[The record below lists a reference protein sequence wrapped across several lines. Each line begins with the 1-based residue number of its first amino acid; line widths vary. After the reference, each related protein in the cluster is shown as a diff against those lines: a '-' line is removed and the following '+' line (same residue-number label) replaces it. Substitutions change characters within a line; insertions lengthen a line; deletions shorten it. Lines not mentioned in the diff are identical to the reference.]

1 VFKRI
6 VAVPLWFVSV
16 WLMYGLVAYFL
27 GLPSGIGAV
36 LGALAGAI
44 VWLDPAGVL
53 WAHQPRTVATT
64 NTADALE
71 PAARLS

>member
-27 GLPSGIGAV
+27 GLPSGFGAI
-36 LGALAGAI
+36 LGVIAGAI

-53 WAHQPRTVATT
+53 WTHQPRTAAIAK
-64 NTADALE
+64 TADALE
-71 PAARLS
+71 HVARVS

>member
-6 VAVPLWFVSV
+6 VAVALWFVSV

-27 GLPSGIGAV
+27 GLPSGFGAV
-36 LGALAGAI
+36 LGAIAGAI

-53 WAHQPRTVATT
+53 WTHQPRTGGTAV
-64 NTADALE
+64 TADALE
-71 PAARLS
+71 PVGHTS

>member
-1 VFKRI
+1 MFKRI

-27 GLPSGIGAV
+27 GLPSGFGAV
-36 LGALAGAI
+36 LGAVAGAI

-53 WAHQPRTVATT
+53 WAHQPRTVATA
-64 NTADALE
+64 NSADALE
-71 PAARLS
+71 HVAHTS